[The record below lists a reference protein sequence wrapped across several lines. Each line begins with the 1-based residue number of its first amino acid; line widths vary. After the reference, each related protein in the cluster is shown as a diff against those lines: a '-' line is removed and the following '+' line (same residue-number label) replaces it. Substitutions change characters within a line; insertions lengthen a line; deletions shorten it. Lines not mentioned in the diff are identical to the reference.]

1 MSAKQDM
8 CSIDHYW
15 FHQAPLQIDFQKS
28 PSSCLL
34 TIHRLQARQVDFSR
48 LRPSFGRFTTFAR
61 PLRALKTSHRFT
73 RGFGWPT
80 RDLRTSVTSRF
91 WSGTGMNIHVL
102 EVGITIII
110 KNKVRANLRLSLFV
124 DRLEERLVSSHVLH
138 LPPFRAKDKKR
149 SSMAGECE

>member
-1 MSAKQDM
+1 MRNEFFSNVKPRSNAAEEEPFLLCGQVTG
-8 CSIDHYW
+8 
-15 FHQAPLQIDFQKS
+15 AQISLGLPKAQT
-28 PSSCLL
+28 P
-34 TIHRLQARQVDFSR
+34 TIRLPGINQ
-48 LRPSFGRFTTFAR
+48 
-61 PLRALKTSHRFT
+61 
-73 RGFGWPT
+73 
-80 RDLRTSVTSRF
+80 
-91 WSGTGMNIHVL
+91 HVL